1 MAKHKLILDGMMS
14 AKCSC
19 GEWRYVG
26 ILSEANKAIRKVF
39 SYHATPVRKVKK
51 VEAKK

>member
-1 MAKHKLILDGMMS
+1 MKHKLILDGMMS

-26 ILSEANKAIRKVF
+26 ILSEASKAIKKIF
-39 SYHATPVRKVKK
+39 SYHIMPVAKSKRIKK
-51 VEAKK
+51 